1 MTDEAFMAEV
11 LSNSKLKRLTCVLF
25 ERKLSN
31 PFLRQKLA
39 SDLSTYLQPK
49 ADYRADHIMK
59 ALEKTDKD
67 LFIQFRDGLITL
79 NQFKARIAERRGLA
93 KYKVLEDIYPNLHPS
108 IKQEI
113 EENPNIVEL
122 IYGKNATVADL
133 QRPLEDWE
141 VNKRCRR
148 SIKGRVK
155 KTETNTSDPEKIAS
169 NNESKLFAT
178 SQLQNLSIKKEHA
191 TSQITKQD

>member
-1 MTDEAFMAEV
+1 M
-11 LSNSKLKRLTCVLF
+11 
-25 ERKLSN
+25 
-31 PFLRQKLA
+31 
-39 SDLSTYLQPK
+39 
-49 ADYRADHIMK
+49 
-59 ALEKTDKD
+59 
-67 LFIQFRDGLITL
+67 
-79 NQFKARIAERRGLA
+79 
-93 KYKVLEDIYPNLHPS
+93 
-108 IKQEI
+108 
-113 EENPNIVEL
+113 EL

-178 SQLQNLSIKKEHA
+178 SQMENFSIKKEHA
-191 TSQITKQD
+191 TSQITKQE